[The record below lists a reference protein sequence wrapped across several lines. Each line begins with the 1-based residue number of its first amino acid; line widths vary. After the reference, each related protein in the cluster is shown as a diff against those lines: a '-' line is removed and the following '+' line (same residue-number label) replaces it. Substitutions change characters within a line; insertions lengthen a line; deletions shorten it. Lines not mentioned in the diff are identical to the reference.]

1 VASAGR
7 AASRSIYRSSSKRA
21 EGEDRTSTNV
31 IGITEDASLG
41 WTKRPDIKVS
51 LPPTPKRRRNDMSK
65 EALAKVVQRA
75 ISDAAFRRQLNSD
88 PAGALRGFDL
98 SADEASALR
107 TGDAGRLSTLG
118 VDQRMS
124 KSFAL
129 GGGLASTR
137 LSASDLTPG
146 GGPSAVD
153 DLSGSGSRTALPGD
167 PMRSGGSADASGSE
181 ATQSTDV
188 DAGTSGTSTV
198 RAGDDWKFAGRVAPE
213 GTGTVRTGDD
223 WKFTGGQQAASQAHV
238 GDDWKFAAR
247 ADAQSG
253 SVAPVEG
260 SPEATALEN
269 KIAGSS
275 ASASIR
281 AGDDWARTGNAS
293 VDQAAQSRLG
303 KLDETFSG
311 GNKSADGMANYPAH
325 DGLAGPSAAGSVRAG
340 DDWARTGNA
349 SVDQAAQSRLGK
361 LDETFSGG
369 NKSADGMANYPA
381 HDGLAGPSAAGSV
394 RAGDDWARSSA
405 GIGDSARIG
414 NARLDDASAASQ
426 GSRLEKLD
434 SMFTGGNADAS
445 AAGSEGASRLA
456 KLDETLTGGSAAADA
471 SGSTPTSAFIDDS
484 ESYLTKV
491 GYDSSASSTPDTT
504 YSGDDIAGP
513 HTVADPGSDTPHP
526 STDDG
531 QLTP

>member
-1 VASAGR
+1 
-7 AASRSIYRSSSKRA
+7 
-21 EGEDRTSTNV
+21 
-31 IGITEDASLG
+31 
-41 WTKRPDIKVS
+41 
-51 LPPTPKRRRNDMSK
+51 MSK

-88 PAGALRGFDL
+88 PTGALRGFDL

-129 GGGLASTR
+129 GGAIASTR
-137 LSASDLTPG
+137 MSSSDLTPG
-146 GGPSAVD
+146 AGPSAVD

-181 ATQSTDV
+181 AMRSADV
-188 DAGTSGTSTV
+188 DAGTSGTGTV

-223 WKFTGGQQAASQAHV
+223 WKFSGGQQAASQARV

-247 ADAQSG
+247 ADGQSG

-275 ASASIR
+275 A
-281 AGDDWARTGNAS
+281 
-293 VDQAAQSRLG
+293 
-303 KLDETFSG
+303 
-311 GNKSADGMANYPAH
+311 
-325 DGLAGPSAAGSVRAG
+325 AGSVRAG

-349 SVDQAAQSRLGK
+349 SVDQASQSRLGK
-361 LDETFSGG
+361 LDESFSGG
-369 NKSADGMANYPA
+369 NKTADGMASYPA

-405 GIGDSARIG
+405 SAADSARIG
-414 NARLDDASAASQ
+414 NARLDDASAAGADSKL
-426 GSRLEKLD
+426 GKLD
-434 SMFTGGNADAS
+434 AMFSGGNADAS
-445 AAGSEGASRLA
+445 AAGSEGAARLA
-456 KLDETLTGGSAAADA
+456 KLDETLTGGNAAVDA
-471 SGSTPTSAFIDDS
+471 SGGSTPTTAFIDES

-504 YSGDDIAGP
+504 YSGEDITGVSNIPDAGSDDNP
-513 HTVADPGSDTPHP
+513 HTA
-526 STDDG
+526 TDDG

>member
-1 VASAGR
+1 
-7 AASRSIYRSSSKRA
+7 
-21 EGEDRTSTNV
+21 
-31 IGITEDASLG
+31 
-41 WTKRPDIKVS
+41 
-51 LPPTPKRRRNDMSK
+51 MSK

-129 GGGLASTR
+129 GGAIASTR
-137 LSASDLTPG
+137 MSASDLTPG

-153 DLSGSGSRTALPGD
+153 DLSGSGSRTAIPGD
-167 PMRSGGSADASGSE
+167 PVRPGSADASGSE
-181 ATQSTDV
+181 AMRSADV
-188 DAGTSGTSTV
+188 DAGASGTGTV

-213 GTGTVRTGDD
+213 GSGTVRTGDD
-223 WKFTGGQQAASQAHV
+223 WKFTGGQQAASDARV

-253 SVAPVEG
+253 SVAPTEG

-269 KIAGSS
+269 KIAGS
-275 ASASIR
+275 A
-281 AGDDWARTGNAS
+281 
-293 VDQAAQSRLG
+293 
-303 KLDETFSG
+303 
-311 GNKSADGMANYPAH
+311 
-325 DGLAGPSAAGSVRAG
+325 AAGSVRAG
-340 DDWARTGNA
+340 DDWARTANA
-349 SVDQAAQSRLGK
+349 NVDQTAQSRLGK
-361 LDETFSGG
+361 LDESFSGG
-369 NKSADGMANYPA
+369 NKTADGMANYPA

-405 GIGDSARIG
+405 SAADSARIG
-414 NARLDDASAASQ
+414 NARLDDASAAGADSKL
-426 GSRLEKLD
+426 GKLD
-434 SMFTGGNADAS
+434 AMFSGGNADAS
-445 AAGSEGASRLA
+445 AAGTDGAARLA
-456 KLDETLTGGSAAADA
+456 KLDETFTGGSADVDA
-471 SGSTPTSAFIDDS
+471 SGGSTPTTAFIDES

-491 GYDSSASSTPDTT
+491 GYDSSVSSTPDTT

-513 HTVADPGSDTPHP
+513 SSIADAGSDENPHTA
-526 STDDG
+526 TDDG